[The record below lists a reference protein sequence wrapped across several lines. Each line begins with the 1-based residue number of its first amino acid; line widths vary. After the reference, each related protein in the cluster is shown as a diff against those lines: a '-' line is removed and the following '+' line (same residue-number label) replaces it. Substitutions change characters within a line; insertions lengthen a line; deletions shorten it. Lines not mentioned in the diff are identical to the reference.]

1 MAGNFGNGSDTYTN
15 PGMTGEGDA
24 ASAQA
29 SASHRDWLAE
39 MDTQSR
45 AAQESFMNGIAAKLR
60 RPRIT
65 APPAHP
71 FRGAPDFW
79 KAFEW
84 PPEERIERF
93 TANFEAVGG
102 HVVRV
107 PTLDGARDFIAAKA
121 AEMSAKYVIRQ
132 HDPDLDGLGLEAA
145 LPAGS
150 QVTVWNGEPDM
161 DGKARAAEAD
171 FGVVMADYAAAY
183 TGSLT
188 VLSSPDKGRAVSLLP
203 TALMA
208 ILPVDRLKTRLG
220 EIMADFDRA
229 GQGGLPAGIHF
240 ISGPSRSADI
250 ENDLTIGVHGPGIV
264 YAIIVG

>member
-1 MAGNFGNGSDTYTN
+1 MAET
-15 PGMTGEGDA
+15 
-24 ASAQA
+24 
-29 SASHRDWLAE
+29 HREWLAE
-39 MDTQSR
+39 MDAKSR

-60 RPRIT
+60 RPRVT
-65 APPAHP
+65 APPKHP

-79 KAFEW
+79 QAYEW
-84 PPEERIERF
+84 TPEERIERF

-107 PTLDGARDFIAAKA
+107 PDLAAAREFIAAKA
-121 AEMSAKYVIRQ
+121 SELSAKYVIRQ
-132 HDPDLDGLGLEAA
+132 RDPDLDQLGLEAA

-150 QVTVWNGEPDM
+150 QVTVWHSEPDM
-161 DGKARAAEAD
+161 DGRARAAEAD

-183 TGSLT
+183 TGSIT
-188 VLSSPDKGRAVSLLP
+188 VLSSPDKGRSVSLLP
-203 TALMA
+203 TALFA
-208 ILPVDRLKTRLG
+208 ILPTDRLKTRLG

-229 GQGGLPAGIHF
+229 GQGNLPAGIHF

-264 YAIIVG
+264 YVLIVG